1 MKKFYSDAAV
11 RNLGKLP
18 EGFRYG
24 AMEFET
30 RRIEE
35 GTLDSVYRVTLTG
48 TRPAS
53 TPRNY
58 LRTPLVF
65 AAMVTPALCVLGIAG
80 LMVEAALMLMAV
92 AVITATTSLT
102 TREKGSKVKCR
113 FDLHF
118 PCDAYTRDEKT
129 SLKTLRE
136 AFAHNPSATYD
147 ALHLLDSGAGP
158 LPDEVAS
165 RARAAITALAEQG
178 ERHRNDAARP
188 EVQQAYAKLHQL
200 EAAVDLEQ

>member
-1 MKKFYSDAAV
+1 MKKFYPDAAV

-24 AMEFET
+24 AMEFEK

-48 TRPAS
+48 TSPSSAAHS
-53 TPRNY
+53 Y
-58 LRTPLVF
+58 LWTPLAV
-65 AAMVTPALCVLGIAG
+65 AAMASPALGVFGLAG
-80 LMVEAALMLMAV
+80 SMVGVASVLMAV
-92 AVITATTSLT
+92 AVVSAAIILT
-102 TREKGSKVKCR
+102 TREKGSKIKCR

-118 PCDAYTRDEKT
+118 PCAAYIRDETT

-147 ALHLLDSGAGP
+147 AVRLLDYEEGS

-200 EAAVDLEQ
+200 EAAVELDQ